1 MRKILAL
8 ALALSLAVSIAVP
21 AGAAGAE
28 EGLYASYDTET
39 GSLGGRIEAQD
50 MGSVHR
56 RERSI
61 RLCRAGELRRGGVFT
76 CPHKQRRAA
85 GVRH

>member
-28 EGLYASYDTET
+28 EGLYASYDAET

-50 MGSVHR
+50 MGSVT
-56 RERSI
+56 
-61 RLCRAGELRRGGVFT
+61 GESGVSGYVV
-76 CPHKQRRAA
+76 PEVAVLISSVPSWLK
-85 GVRH
+85 